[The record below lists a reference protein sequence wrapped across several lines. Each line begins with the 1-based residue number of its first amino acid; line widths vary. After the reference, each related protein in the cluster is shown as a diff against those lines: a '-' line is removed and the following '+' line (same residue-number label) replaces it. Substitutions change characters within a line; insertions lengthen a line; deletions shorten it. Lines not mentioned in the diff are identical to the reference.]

1 MNYETEVDLIIT
13 VVKKG
18 WGELA
23 LKASMDAGARGG
35 TIVYGR
41 GVGIHEQK
49 TLLGMRIEP
58 EKEILLT
65 AVKSDNE
72 DVILMAIAEAV
83 GLDKPGSGV
92 SMVIPLK
99 KLIGR
104 VHMFTDCEPQAE
116 APKTTDGASAPQP
129 EGNAETEQS

>member
-1 MNYETEVDLIIT
+1 MNYETDVDLIIT

-35 TIVYGR
+35 TILYGR
-41 GVGIHEQK
+41 GAGIHEQK

-72 DVILMAIAEAV
+72 DVIMMAIAEAV

-92 SMVIPLK
+92 SMVLPLK

-104 VHMFTDCEPQAE
+104 AHMFVDLEPE
-116 APKTTDGASAPQP
+116 VVSPMETDGQSAPQP
-129 EGNAETEQS
+129 EENAETDES